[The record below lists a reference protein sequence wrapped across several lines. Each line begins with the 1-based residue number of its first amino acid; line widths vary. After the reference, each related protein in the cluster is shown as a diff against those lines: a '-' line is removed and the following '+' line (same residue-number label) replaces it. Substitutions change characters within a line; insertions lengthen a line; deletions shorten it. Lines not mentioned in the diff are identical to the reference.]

1 MCLQEHRDA
10 IVASSHCPAAVHA
23 PHADT
28 QAATSGNT
36 ERARQAGDVA
46 AVASRAQLPPAA
58 GANATAPSLFASA
71 TGNTTTP
78 AALVSRP
85 VPPKAAANTMDAE
98 LIARL
103 AQGTGF
109 PAPGWLAAVECNRS
123 AAVAALDVRDSSVL
137 RHRSSHPPVEQ
148 SLEAVAQAPSGQRFQ
163 AGNRRHAP
171 AAELSGSNQAAST
184 LAGSNSDGSCDSS
197 QHSSKRPREPDGAAQ
212 SRAAV
217 DHGTVHGQAVAV
229 VPRKRPALLSNDGA
243 LSCSKRCYIMVSR
256 LRQS

>member
-1 MCLQEHRDA
+1 MQEHGDA
-10 IVASSHCPAAVHA
+10 IVNSSHCPAAVHA

-28 QAATSGNT
+28 QAATGGNT
-36 ERARQAGDVA
+36 ERARQTGDVA
-46 AVASRAQLPPAA
+46 AVASRAKLPPAA
-58 GANATAPSLFASA
+58 AADATAPSPFATA
-71 TGNTTTP
+71 TGNSTMP

-85 VPPKAAANTMDAE
+85 VPPKAAANTIDAE

-109 PAPGWLAAVECNRS
+109 PAPGWLAAVECGRRG
-123 AAVAALDVRDSSVL
+123 AVAALDVRDGSVL
-137 RHRSSHPPVEQ
+137 RHRSPHPPAEQ
-148 SLEAVAQAPSGQRFQ
+148 SLEAVAQAPSGQCLQ
-163 AGNRRHAP
+163 AGIRRHAL

-217 DHGTVHGQAVAV
+217 DNGTVHGQAVAV
-229 VPRKRPALLSNDGA
+229 VPRKRPALLSNDGV
-243 LSCSKRCYIMVSR
+243 LSCSKRCSLSVSR
-256 LRQS
+256 LRHS